1 MKGLTLEFLEELSF
15 NKTDKKVTKSSA
27 NNVRSTQTSRKGN
40 SNKYCSWKKRI
51 YFSHVLE
58 IQTRLNKL
66 SDFKNFKNNQ
76 TLEYSHLKTKGIHSV
91 GNLMH

>member
-40 SNKYCSWKKRI
+40 SNKYCS
-51 YFSHVLE
+51 
-58 IQTRLNKL
+58 
-66 SDFKNFKNNQ
+66 
-76 TLEYSHLKTKGIHSV
+76 
-91 GNLMH
+91 